1 MCLFPPLKHLDGD
14 PPVVVVKSFPPFPSP
29 PFPGHLSLG
38 FPVIA
43 GSRVH
48 TGNWSSVTQLCVCNP
63 FGVFLAFLGNV
74 SFLSSCGVLFRAVFL
89 PLRFLHSVSRLY
101 HASFSFS
108 MGVSFMLLQG
118 CTFDFLCSFSKTF
131 PRAKHCERP
140 TSD

>member
-14 PPVVVVKSFPPFPSP
+14 PPVVVAKSFPPFPSP

-43 GSRVH
+43 GSTQE
-48 TGNWSSVTQLCVCNP
+48 TGRRSHSSASATPLASSLPSVATFP
-63 FGVFLAFLGNV
+63 FFHI
-74 SFLSSCGVLFRAVFL
+74 CGVLFRAVFL
-89 PLRFLHSVSRLY
+89 PLRFLPSVSRLY

-108 MGVSFMLLQG
+108 TGVSTMLFQG

-140 TSD
+140 T